1 MIFIQKFKDDM
12 LFLRGFETEDF
23 RLKIQIIFENLRF
36 LKNSG
41 RGKPLCLPF
50 WWAFHAHPA

>member
-12 LFLRGFETEDF
+12 LFLMGFETEDF
-23 RLKIQIIFENLRF
+23 RLKPQIIFENLRF

-41 RGKPLCLPF
+41 SV
-50 WWAFHAHPA
+50 